1 MNDHA
6 VEERLEMNGK
16 ASSKIYEEELRYVSP
31 GLQEVAQLS
40 RLVIKEGRGC
50 WLTDVDGRS
59 YLDMM
64 AGVAVCSLGHSHVRY
79 TGAIKEQLD
88 RVTAGSF
95 TTENRMKLLRLIA
108 GVTPPGLHRIQLY
121 SGGAEAVEAAVRLAK
136 SYTKGFEVL
145 GFWGGFHGKTGGVL
159 GLIGDPFKKEW
170 GVLHPGLH
178 LAPYADCYRCP
189 FDMAYPACGIF
200 CLDFVRKVIEKN
212 TAGSIAAILVEPM
225 QGTAGNVIPPPEFLP
240 GLCEIAHENNALL
253 IADEMITGFGRTGRM
268 FGCNHTGVSP
278 DILTIGK
285 GMGNGFPISGLV
297 STDAIT
303 ASHPFSKA
311 SSSSSSY
318 GGNPLASTASLA
330 TIRTIVEES
339 LVDNSQKIGAYLL
352 GGLRDLQE
360 KYEFIGHVRGLGL
373 LIGVELVKDRK
384 TKEPL
389 ERAVTRQIF
398 LELLKRGMIS
408 MSYKANFRINPPL
421 ILKKEEADF
430 ALQVLDDVF
439 SFVRDH
445 VRYKD

>member
-1 MNDHA
+1 MDHSVHDESEIA
-6 VEERLEMNGK
+6 GK

-40 RLVIKEGRGC
+40 RLVVKEGKGC
-50 WLTDVDGRS
+50 WLTDVDGKS
-59 YLDMM
+59 YLDLM
-64 AGVAVCSLGHSHVRY
+64 AGVAVCSLGHSHQRY
-79 TGAIKEQLD
+79 IAAIKRQLD
-88 RVTAGSF
+88 KVTAGSF
-95 TTENRMKLLRLIA
+95 TTENRMRLLGLIA
-108 GVTPPGLHRIQLY
+108 SLTPPGLTRTQLY

-136 SYTKGFEVL
+136 SCTKGFEVL

-159 GLIGDPFKKEW
+159 GLIGDPFKKHW

-189 FDMAYPACGIF
+189 FDMAYPGCGIF
-200 CLDFVRKVIEKN
+200 CLDFVRKVIERN

-240 GLCEIAHENNALL
+240 GLLQIAHENNALL
-253 IADEMITGFGRTGRM
+253 IADEMITGFGRTGKM
-268 FGCNHTGVSP
+268 FGCNHTGVAP

-297 STDAIT
+297 STDEIT
-303 ASHPFSKA
+303 ASLPFAKA

-330 TIRTIVEES
+330 TIQTIVEES
-339 LVDNSQKIGAYLL
+339 LVENSEKVGKHLFK
-352 GGLRDLQE
+352 GLQGLQE
-360 KYEFIGHVRGLGL
+360 KYEFIGHIQGLGL
-373 LIGVELVKDRK
+373 MMGVELVKDRK

-389 ERAVTRQIF
+389 ERDVTRQIF

-421 ILKKEEADF
+421 ILKKEEADT
-430 ALQVLDDVF
+430 ALGILDDTF

-445 VRYKD
+445 VRWKD